1 MSSPRHLAVRVAFV
15 LAFLVLVGNLVVR
28 APVEDRAPRGVLDLT
43 STSPLQIGIS
53 YGNVLPDMS
62 PEALA
67 AALDDAVGV
76 GAQWVRLDLSWND
89 VQPDSP
95 DRYNWSFLDRV
106 VEATK
111 GRRLN
116 LLPVLAYTPT
126 WARPTGCSTDK
137 CAPSDPAQF
146 ATFAKAAVERYA
158 PQGIHSWEI
167 WNEPNLHGFWRPT
180 PDAAAYV
187 RLLSEATAAIK
198 TADPSAVVMSGG
210 LASTDMGAQLLVP
223 REPDS
228 RDISDLE
235 FLDQMCAAGASHIV
249 DAIAYHPYT
258 FPLLPS
264 FRASQSEGTS
274 WNRIDY
280 TAVSIRSLLT
290 RYDSSS
296 LPIVIT
302 EYGAPTGG
310 PGKASDGTAASF
322 GPDTDHVTESRQA
335 AIAADAVRTAAAT
348 PTIRALI
355 WYSQRD
361 LGDDRT
367 TTENFF
373 GLRRADGTPKPALSS
388 FRSAAQ
394 ELHRR

>member
-1 MSSPRHLAVRVAFV
+1 MAVRVAFV

>member
-1 MSSPRHLAVRVAFV
+1 LAVRVAFV